1 MTFDSAPAYKV
12 GADGVPYIEID
23 RTRTEDFKWNLY
35 NCLEGAFMLSS
46 SNDSVTFEPYSEGD
60 DSNTD
65 MNIVIP
71 TSVTEDFTVTATAI
85 ESGKAVTFVVKMVDG
100 GE

>member
-1 MTFDSAPAYKV
+1 MTFDSDPEYKV

-23 RTRTEDFKWNLY
+23 RTRNEDYKWNLW
-35 NCLEGAFMLSS
+35 NCSGGEFTLSS

-60 DSNTD
+60 DNVD

-85 ESGKAVTFVVKMVDG
+85 ESGKTVTFVVKMVDG